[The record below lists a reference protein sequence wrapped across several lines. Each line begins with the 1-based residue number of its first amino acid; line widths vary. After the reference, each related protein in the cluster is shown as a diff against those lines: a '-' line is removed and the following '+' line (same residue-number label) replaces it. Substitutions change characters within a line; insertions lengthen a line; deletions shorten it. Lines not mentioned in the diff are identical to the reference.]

1 MKVIAIGA
9 DISINDVS
17 CSKSLINNIEK
28 DIPNL
33 IDLGAS
39 HAALTNITGDDVV
52 ISAFAED
59 DLIETINQGIVDILK
74 DNAEDI
80 GDIAGIAKD
89 IDSAGEGISYGEAK
103 IKQDMYPDAII
114 LAYDT
119 YGGEKFVE
127 DVANSAINA
136 AKSMEGLTDISES
149 LGEKHQKIPGVG
161 FVSSET
167 DDPIVVA
174 SVENLESIG
183 IISGAMIGASLG
195 NKNVYLVE
203 RNTSCNV
210 IPGSVI
216 VSATAFMNGNVID
229 LAIPF
234 QNRMQ
239 ILR

>member
-1 MKVIAIGA
+1 LKVTAIGA

-17 CSKSLINNIEK
+17 CSKSLIENIEK

-52 ISAFAED
+52 ISAFVD
-59 DLIETINQGIVDILK
+59 DELLEIINQGIVNILK

-89 IDSAGEGISYGEAK
+89 VASAGEGISYAEAT
-103 IKQDMYPDAII
+103 IRQDRYPDAII

-119 YGGEKFVE
+119 YGGEEFVE

-136 AKSMEGLTDISES
+136 AKGMNGLTDISKN
-149 LGEKHQKIPGVG
+149 LPNNDKIPGVG
-161 FVSSET
+161 YVSRDT

-183 IISGAMIGASLG
+183 VISSAMLGASLG

-203 RNTSCNV
+203 RNTPCNV

-216 VSATAFMNGNVID
+216 LSATAFLNGNVID

-234 QNRMQ
+234 QNKMQ

>member
-1 MKVIAIGA
+1 MKVTAIGA

-17 CSKSLINNIEK
+17 CSKSLIEGIEK
-28 DIPNL
+28 DIPKL
-33 IDLGAS
+33 IGLGAS

-52 ISAFAED
+52 ISAFTEN
-59 DLIETINQGIVDILK
+59 DLVETVNQGIVNILK
-74 DNAEDI
+74 NNAEDI
-80 GDIAGIAKD
+80 GDIAGIAED
-89 IDSAGEGISYGEAK
+89 IESAGEGISYGEAE
-103 IKQDMYPDAII
+103 IRQDRYPDAII
-114 LAYDT
+114 LAFDT
-119 YGGEKFVE
+119 YGGEGFVE
-127 DVANSAINA
+127 NVANSAINA
-136 AKSMEGLTDISES
+136 AKGMDGLTDISET
-149 LGEKHQKIPGVG
+149 LNNKTKKIPGVG
-161 FVSSET
+161 YVSNET

-174 SVENLESIG
+174 SIEDLESVG
-183 IISGAMIGASLG
+183 PISSAMIGASLG

-203 RNTSCNV
+203 RNTPCNV

>member
-1 MKVIAIGA
+1 MKVTAIGA

-17 CSKSLINNIEK
+17 CSKSLIKNIEK
-28 DIPNL
+28 NIPNL

-52 ISAFAED
+52 ISAFMED
-59 DLIETINQGIVDILK
+59 NLVEIINQGMVNILK
-74 DNAEDI
+74 NNAEDI
-80 GDIAGIAKD
+80 GDIGGIAED
-89 IDSAGEGISYGEAK
+89 IESAGEGISYAEAK
-103 IKQDMYPDAII
+103 IRQDRYPDAII

-119 YGGEKFVE
+119 YGGEGFVE

-136 AKSMEGLTDISES
+136 AHGMDGLTDISEI
-149 LGEKHQKIPGVG
+149 LGNKEKKIPGVG
-161 FVSSET
+161 YVSRET
-167 DDPIVVA
+167 DDPIIVA
-174 SVENLESIG
+174 SVENIESIG
-183 IISGAMIGASLG
+183 PISSGMIGASLG

-203 RNTSCNV
+203 RNTPCNV

-216 VSATAFMNGNVID
+216 LSATAFMNGNVID

-234 QNRMQ
+234 QNRMK

>member
-1 MKVIAIGA
+1 LKVTAIGA

-52 ISAFAED
+52 ISAFVED
-59 DLIETINQGIVDILK
+59 NLLETINQGIIDILK
-74 DNAEDI
+74 NNAEDI
-80 GDIAGIAKD
+80 GDIAGIAND
-89 IDSAGEGISYGEAK
+89 IESAGEGISYGEAK
-103 IKQDMYPDAII
+103 IRKDRYPDAII

-119 YGGEKFVE
+119 YGGEGFVE

-136 AKSMEGLTDISES
+136 VTGMDGLTDTSEK
-149 LGEKHQKIPGVG
+149 LGNKQKKIPGVG
-161 FVSSET
+161 YVSNET

-183 IISGAMIGASLG
+183 PISSAMIGASLG

-203 RNTSCNV
+203 RSTPCNV